1 MIQMGENPWQV
12 HSIQE
17 FSCLKCPECSF
28 DTKKEEFFLNHATE
42 NHPLSYVLFTKPFK
56 EENYSEDPLMPE
68 NYKPDFEE
76 NYESE
81 ENICLSIDETIIK
94 IEDPDN
100 VEAVEEGQIQYR
112 SKSGLILHMDSG
124 NEDVN
129 FEDLVMRY
137 KYIREFFILQSS
149 KAKENGVIGMEF
161 SCVNCFPAKKVLRT
175 SSQVPIWNLKNHM
188 IKVHPDLADS
198 FNALLK
204 SNPRTNS
211 KKFRLNQL
219 NKQPEQQV
227 LSGVVQPKNE
237 TVNIQVPHIAG
248 VYEDVNFES
257 LTIKYKHFE
266 EFFIFESSDTKE
278 NGIIHMEFSCVN
290 CLPSR
295 KVLKTCKASPMSNL
309 KAHLMKRHPD
319 LLDRFKALRR
329 YNQRKSIQNQRIQK
343 TEKQMII
350 GEAAMPEVSQTKS
363 ETIRNK
369 DHQCALCDSQFNT
382 QTGYKLHMESKHQGL
397 TYNCSQC
404 NKICTQK
411 GALKSHVYAVHENKS
426 KKCPLCDQR
435 FSTAD
440 ERLQHIDEVHDGKG
454 SKMCSECGLRF
465 VNKCPICT
473 KAQQKSGNG
482 GEQLNPNCKICG
494 KTFKS
499 VFFLKKHIS
508 GVHEGEKPPLCPSCG
523 KSFETKESLKRHEER
538 IHENKKPHKCSLCD
552 GYYGDKSELRAH
564 IQGVHGEKKHACSL
578 CKKRFTAIGGLNRH
592 IRLVH
597 EKSTAQ
603 TCHLCHKTFSSMW
616 SLKYHISTVHEGK
629 PKFQKKQK
637 ENKVVSVI

>member
-1 MIQMGENPWQV
+1 MDENPWQV
-12 HSIQE
+12 DSLQD
-17 FSCLKCPECSF
+17 FLYLKCPECTFETQEDLSF
-28 DTKKEEFFLNHATE
+28 QDHAIE
-42 NHPLSYVLFTKPFK
+42 NHPLSFVFFGQTFVK
-56 EENYSEDPLMPE
+56 EENFEINERYSEDYKDPLITNGE
-68 NYKPDFEE
+68 AKDHSNIKS
-76 NYESE
+76 SE
-81 ENICLSIDETIIK
+81 ILSSLPIIPKLSNI
-94 IEDPDN
+94 
-100 VEAVEEGQIQYR
+100 
-112 SKSGLILHMDSG
+112 
-124 NEDVN
+124 NEDLIDIKSEFRETVIEEAN
-129 FEDLVMRY
+129 YSDLVKKY
-137 KYIREFFILQSS
+137 KYIKEFFILQSS
-149 KAKENGVIGMEF
+149 KAKENGIIGMEF

-211 KKFRLNQL
+211 KKFRLNQI

-227 LSGVVQPKNE
+227 LSGE
-237 TVNIQVPHIAG
+237 TVNIQVPHNAG
-248 VYEDVNFES
+248 VHEDVNFES

-295 KVLKTCKASPMSNL
+295 KVLKTIKTSPMSNL
-309 KAHLMKRHPD
+309 KSHLMKRHPD

-343 TEKQMII
+343 TEKQMIF

-363 ETIRNK
+363 ETIKNK
-369 DHQCALCDSQFNT
+369 DYQCALCDSQFNT

-482 GEQLNPNCKICG
+482 GEQLNTKCKICG

-499 VFFLKKHIS
+499 IFFLKKHIS
-508 GVHEGEKPPLCPSCG
+508 VVHEGEKPPLCPSCG

>member
-1 MIQMGENPWQV
+1 MDGNPWQV
-12 HSIQE
+12 DSLQD
-17 FSCLKCPECSF
+17 FLFLKCPECTFETQEDLSF
-28 DTKKEEFFLNHATE
+28 QDHAIE
-42 NHPLSYVLFTKPFK
+42 NHPLSFVFFGQTSVK
-56 EENYSEDPLMPE
+56 EENFEINERYSEDYKDPLITNKE
-68 NYKPDFEE
+68 AQDHSNITS
-76 NYESE
+76 SE
-81 ENICLSIDETIIK
+81 ILLSLPIIPKLSNINEDLIDIK
-94 IEDPDN
+94 SEFR
-100 VEAVEEGQIQYR
+100 EAVIEEANY
-112 SKSGLILHMDSG
+112 S
-124 NEDVN
+124 
-129 FEDLVMRY
+129 DLVKKY
-137 KYIREFFILQSS
+137 KYIKEFFILQSS
-149 KAKENGVIGMEF
+149 KAKENGIIGMEF

-211 KKFRLNQL
+211 KKFRLNQI

-227 LSGVVQPKNE
+227 LSGE
-237 TVNIQVPHIAG
+237 TVNIQVPHNEG
-248 VYEDVNFES
+248 VHEDVNFES

-290 CLPSR
+290 CLPAR
-295 KVLKTCKASPMSNL
+295 KVLKTCKTSPMSNL
-309 KAHLMKRHPD
+309 KSHLMKRHPD

-363 ETIRNK
+363 ETIENK
-369 DHQCALCDSQFNT
+369 DYQCALCDSQFNT
-382 QTGYKLHMESKHQGL
+382 HTGYKLHKESKHQGL
-397 TYNCSQC
+397 RYNCSQC

-426 KKCPLCDQR
+426 KKCPLCDER

-454 SKMCSECGLRF
+454 SQMCSECGLRF
-465 VNKCPICT
+465 VKKCPICT
-473 KAQQKSGNG
+473 KAQQKSGNW
-482 GEQLNPNCKICG
+482 GEKLNTKCKICG

-508 GVHEGEKPPLCPSCG
+508 VVHEGEKPPLCPSCG
-523 KSFETKESLKRHEER
+523 KSFETKESLKRHEAR

-592 IRLVH
+592 LKLVH

>member
-1 MIQMGENPWQV
+1 MDGNPWQV
-12 HSIQE
+12 DSLQD
-17 FSCLKCPECSF
+17 FLYLKCPECTFETQEDLSF
-28 DTKKEEFFLNHATE
+28 QDHAIE
-42 NHPLSYVLFTKPFK
+42 NHPLSFVFFGQTFVK
-56 EENYSEDPLMPE
+56 EENFEINERYSEDYKDPLITNGE
-68 NYKPDFEE
+68 AQDHSDITS
-76 NYESE
+76 SE
-81 ENICLSIDETIIK
+81 ILSSLPIISKQSNINEDLIDIK
-94 IEDPDN
+94 SEFR
-100 VEAVEEGQIQYR
+100 EAVIEEANY
-112 SKSGLILHMDSG
+112 S
-124 NEDVN
+124 
-129 FEDLVMRY
+129 DLVKKY
-137 KYIREFFILQSS
+137 KYIKEFFILQSS

-188 IKVHPDLADS
+188 IKVHPDLSDS
-198 FNALLK
+198 FDALLK

-211 KKFRLNQL
+211 KKFRLNQI
-219 NKQPEQQV
+219 NKQLEQQV

-237 TVNIQVPHIAG
+237 TVNIQVPNNAG
-248 VYEDVNFES
+248 VHEDINFES
-257 LTIKYKHFE
+257 LTKKYKHFE
-266 EFFIFESSDTKE
+266 EFFILETSNTKE
-278 NGIIHMEFSCVN
+278 GGIILMEFSCVN
-290 CLPSR
+290 CLPAR
-295 KVLKTCKASPMSNL
+295 KVLKTCKTSPMSNL
-309 KAHLMKRHPD
+309 KSHLMKRHPD

-329 YNQRKSIQNQRIQK
+329 YHLRKSIKNQRIQK
-343 TEKQMII
+343 TEKQMIF
-350 GEAAMPEVSQTKS
+350 GEGAMPEVSQTK
-363 ETIRNK
+363 RNK
-369 DHQCALCDSQFNT
+369 DYQCALCDSQFDT

-411 GALKSHVYAVHENKS
+411 GALKQHVYAVHENKS

-454 SKMCSECGLRF
+454 SQMCSECGLRF
-465 VNKCPICT
+465 VNKCPICA
-473 KAQQKSGNG
+473 KAQQKSL
-482 GEQLNPNCKICG
+482 EKLNTKCKICG

-499 VFFLKKHIS
+499 VFFLKKHVS

-564 IQGVHGEKKHACSL
+564 ILGVHGEKKHPCSL
-578 CKKRFTAIGGLNRH
+578 CKKRFTNIAGLNRH